1 MPKIK
6 KEVDYY
12 DGDPS
17 YLIGHQQIT
26 VHTIFD
32 VKMGENSLRKA
43 RFVAD
48 GYKTESPSSITYS
61 TVVSRDSVCICLTI
75 AVLNDLDLLVS
86 DVENDYLSAP
96 WHERV

>member
-1 MPKIK
+1 MKNIRPYF
-6 KEVDYY
+6 EVCEKDISAFPPRY
-12 DGDPS
+12 
-17 YLIGHQQIT
+17 QNIT
-26 VHTIFD
+26 CNIIFD

-75 AVLNDLDLLVS
+75 AVLNDLDFLVS

-96 WHERV
+96 